1 MGTAP
6 RRFGPPVFSLAPFMQ
21 PSDQHPTLRPSDRCA
36 RFVQRQILWLLVG
49 CYALATFW
57 PHPGLLMRHWEWSPE
72 IAGQVPLSLPLLL
85 LALLLF
91 CAALGTDVAQ
101 MRTVVSRPGV
111 LIVGLLAVWAGPMLL
126 VAVAGAV
133 VPWAVD
139 GQATFGLLV
148 GLALVATMPVANSS
162 VGWTQSA
169 GGNLALS
176 LGLVLLSIS
185 ICPWATPNLLGLLGL
200 SLSQDER
207 ALCEALVN
215 QFSGAFFIVWVIL
228 PTAAGLTIRL
238 IAGDERLAKVAG
250 WISLASAASLLLLNY
265 VNAALALPKV
275 WQQSNA
281 AVLITT
287 FSLAIAMSV
296 VGLAVGWAL
305 ARLMRL
311 PDKERFALL
320 FGLSMKHTGLAL
332 LLAGAVLTEQP
343 LAILIIVL
351 ATVAQHLSAGI
362 VQWSSLRRADEAAA

>member
-1 MGTAP
+1 
-6 RRFGPPVFSLAPFMQ
+6 
-21 PSDQHPTLRPSDRCA
+21 
-36 RFVQRQILWLLVG
+36 
-49 CYALATFW
+49 
-57 PHPGLLMRHWEWSPE
+57 MRHWEWSPR
-72 IAGQVPLSLPLLL
+72 IVGQVPLSLPLVL

-101 MRTVVSRPGV
+101 MRTVVNRPGV
-111 LIVGLLAVWAGPMLL
+111 LVVGLLAVWAGPMLL
-126 VAVAGAV
+126 VAVAGAL

-162 VGWTQSA
+162 VGWTQCA

-200 SLSQDER
+200 SLSPNER

-228 PTAAGLTIRL
+228 PTAAGLAIRL
-238 IAGDERLAKVAG
+238 LAGDDRLARVSG
-250 WISLASAASLLLLNY
+250 WISLTSAASLLLLNY
-265 VNAALALPKV
+265 VNAALALPKI
-275 WQQSNA
+275 WEQSNFV
-281 AVLITT
+281 VLLTT
-287 FSLAIAMSV
+287 CLLAIAMSA
-296 VGLAVGWAL
+296 VGLAAGWGL
-305 ARLMRL
+305 ARLMGL
-311 PDKERFALL
+311 PAEARSALL

-332 LLAGAVLTEQP
+332 LLAGAVLAEQP

-351 ATVAQHLSAGI
+351 ATLAQHMSAGI
-362 VQWSSLRRADEAAA
+362 VQWISLRRAT